1 MTINTATLPMYTVL
15 QRRLKS
21 KTQQQLTAEEIK
33 DVLCYCRIQQRDLQK
48 QIKGPMKVHLKECT
62 MYAQAEQE
70 DTSTKV
76 TRKNNDH
83 THNVRIS
90 YLSQRTVKEPSSLA
104 VLKV

>member
-1 MTINTATLPMYTVL
+1 V
-15 QRRLKS
+15 
-21 KTQQQLTAEEIK
+21 
-33 DVLCYCRIQQRDLQK
+33 QK
-48 QIKGPMKVHLKECT
+48 QIKGPRKVHLKECPID
-62 MYAQAEQE
+62 AQAEQE

-90 YLSQRTVKEPSSLA
+90 YLIQRTVKDTSSLA